1 MAKSRKGKP
10 RGSEQ
15 QMDEGGGNPLKG
27 WIATGKKVVTRP
39 ARNIGEYVADTT
51 PVRGPTMPRSG
62 GTRNVGRGDVYTP
75 SGVYKGK
82 EVFVSKPNL
91 TDKQVQGIIQG
102 QITKQEK
109 FLGQIS
115 RAGRRGAAYG
125 IGAGA
130 VGTLGAQEGLRQA
143 QQAVAG
149 VRRAVSKARGGGTKK
164 K

>member
-1 MAKSRKGKP
+1 MAGRKPKTN
-10 RGSEQ
+10 EQ

-27 WIATGKKVVTRP
+27 WIASGRKIVTRP
-39 ARNIGEYVADTT
+39 ARNIGEFVADTT

-62 GTRNVGRGDVYTP
+62 VTRRAGRGDVYTP
-75 SGVYKGK
+75 GGVYRGK
-82 EVFVSKPNL
+82 DVFVSKPNL
-91 TDKQVQGIIQG
+91 TDNQVRGIIQG

-115 RAGRRGAAYG
+115 KAGRRGAAYG

-130 VGTLGAQEGLRQA
+130 VGTLGAQEALRQA
-143 QQAVAG
+143 QQVVTR
-149 VRRAVSKARGGGTKK
+149 VRRSVTKARGGGTKK